1 VLLCFLSLT
10 ALACGPRARPA
21 GLITVVDDAG
31 DTVALARSAT
41 RVVSL
46 IPAATEVL
54 FAVGAGDQVVGRTA
68 WCDYPADAL
77 SVPNLGDGLEPSL
90 EGIVAVRPDLVVL
103 YPSPRTALAAGQLR
117 KLGVATI
124 QLRTDR
130 LGDLDRAIGLLGAVT
145 GHASAADSVRR
156 RLREDLASA
165 RRTPARRPTM
175 LLLAWDQPPI
185 AIGAGSF
192 LGEIVELA
200 GGRNLFDD
208 LDAPSA
214 PVSLEAIA
222 IRDPDLVLTS
232 SDSAGLTDRP
242 EWQVVRAVRERRF
255 VRMTGTEFM
264 RPTPRAASAVTT
276 LARVLEAAGWR

>member
-1 VLLCFLSLT
+1 
-10 ALACGPRARPA
+10 
-21 GLITVVDDAG
+21 
-31 DTVALARSAT
+31 
-41 RVVSL
+41 
-46 IPAATEVL
+46 
-54 FAVGAGDQVVGRTA
+54 
-68 WCDYPADAL
+68 
-77 SVPNLGDGLEPSL
+77 
-90 EGIVAVRPDLVVL
+90 
-103 YPSPRTALAAGQLR
+103 
-117 KLGVATI
+117 
-124 QLRTDR
+124 
-130 LGDLDRAIGLLGAVT
+130 
-145 GHASAADSVRR
+145 
-156 RLREDLASA
+156 
-165 RRTPARRPTM
+165 M